1 MSATDRARRA
11 APRDVPARKAAPI
24 PLRPL
29 PARIRWSRV
38 ATAQARIAADFY
50 HRRDVSDRLIDAL
63 LEELDPA

>member
-1 MSATDRARRA
+1 MSTPDRVRRA
-11 APRDVPARKAAPI
+11 ARRDPSARKAAPI

-50 HRRDVSDRLIDAL
+50 RRRDVSDRLIDAL
-63 LEELDPA
+63 LKELDPA